1 MADDTRVGGIVGDL
15 TFDLS
20 QGMAQ
25 IQTMLEKLG
34 LYKKTVQQTEKET
47 HTAGEQT
54 SQSLGKMAT
63 SAEKGAGKA
72 GKAIKGMGKDIQAA
86 ADTIENESNQAGR
99 ALDRMGD
106 EAERTLRRYRTVQR
120 DIMRTGQSMNR
131 ENFVSGFSS
140 GAATARLRSPALT
153 ARGGS
158 VTPAALAL
166 ASPLAATASVVSQGN
181 AITKT
186 AEQIEKGVQKTEAAV
201 KKAGTAVSNLG
212 MASTVLRRELTSLR
226 ALGGAG
232 LMGLGGGMGM
242 IGGLSGIGL
251 AGFGVKIA
259 SDIETGFV
267 GVKRTTGMVGEQF
280 QALRE
285 EILKL
290 SGTLKGIDLSGFQKV
305 VQIGGLLGIRGVENL
320 RNFTETTIKAAMA
333 MDMAD
338 EEAANYLARITQNMN
353 RPLGEMEN
361 LANAANHLGNNTKA
375 TAAEILEI
383 TLRMSQMANLAG
395 LTVSETVALATA
407 TRDMGT
413 NLEVGGSAW
422 NNILQRMISNIDGF
436 AKAAGMPLK
445 EFEELVKNHPMKAI
459 QAFSLGLS
467 KLNKIDRIKALD
479 ALQVDG
485 VRVAPVIAGLANN
498 LDRLNEILDLSNNE
512 YETGSSVQ
520 REYEASAST
529 LSAEMTRLWNSI
541 KLLADTMGG
550 PLLSDMTAFTGA
562 IADGIKWLAGY
573 GETTADVTQ
582 KLIDQHKELVN
593 AKDEFDQ
600 LAQKQERSKEEQDK
614 LNQLAEQL
622 LKIYP
627 SLTFK
632 YKENGDVIGYM
643 SEQYRDLIALKKQ
656 DIYLSRQQE
665 LEEIN
670 KEIAEKQKERD
681 LVFDP
686 SIEKERERLEKLKKK
701 REELAQK
708 YESNKEA
715 GPGLEITNLQIAHS
729 ENIIRSHENKVRGI
743 RKRLDELQKR
753 SDSLRQNMWE
763 SLGVKTP
770 RMIEE
775 ENQKK
780 DAPPNPPPPDEDY
793 DDDGGGKSISDEAA
807 LRQRLALM
815 RIEDDAQRRI
825 AALRQ
830 EADTLKQEFP
840 ALAQEIEAA
849 YAVPIAKEQR
859 GIEDA
864 RRKTAEDTARAIAG
878 AERLVAEQR
887 KETVQSSMDLTRR
900 DIEQRRDSALA
911 VAETTQ
917 QQIDVERDYLEQMQ
931 NLQAQE
937 LQAATAAIQQQGEEK
952 RKALQEDRDAALKI
966 AADKASV
973 QQAFREKELELNS
986 LYDQL
991 LYNLELRGNQDLL
1004 DLEMEYQE
1012 KKTRILEEA
1021 ARRDRELQE
1030 QANREAER
1038 LMRERE
1044 RTFRRV
1050 FEPLFSGGDVRD
1062 KLKALFKEDLMDFLA
1077 GNMPF
1082 SLPLGDQKGGVFNLL
1097 LPSFNPT
1104 PQDESQKAI
1113 EANTR
1118 KTAEAAKE
1126 TNKGIS
1132 NLPLN
1137 MGNILGAVIGF
1148 GLSGGRVTGGSILQT
1163 FALSL
1168 AGGFASNFLQGP
1180 NLLTAPLT
1188 PMPVEAPMVV
1198 PALAKTYYEPT
1209 AVPLP
1214 AASAP
1219 VVHLTIDNRG
1229 GTLDRAAVQELK
1241 DTVRTSVDQRLA
1253 ELNRK
1258 GSALVKR

>member
-1 MADDTRVGGIVGDL
+1 MADDKRVGGIVGDL

-25 IQTMLEKLG
+25 IHSMLEKLG

-120 DIMRTGQSMNR
+120 DIMRTGQSMHR

-140 GAATARLRSPALT
+140 GSATARLRSPALT

-201 KKAGTAVSNLG
+201 KKAGTAVTNLG

-232 LMGLGGGMGM
+232 LRGLGGGMGM

-305 VQIGGLLGIRGVENL
+305 AQIGGLLGIRGVENL

-550 PLLSDMTAFTGA
+550 PLLSGITAFTGA
-562 IADGIKWLAGY
+562 IADGVKLLAGY
-573 GETTADVTQ
+573 GETVADVTQ
-582 KLIDQHKELVN
+582 KLIDEQKEVENLKN
-593 AKDEFDQ
+593 EFDRLEKVQ
-600 LAQKQERSKEEQDK
+600 SRSREEQD
-614 LNQLAEQL
+614 QLDQIANQL
-622 LKIYP
+622 LKVYP
-627 SLTFK
+627 SLTIEYNK
-632 YKENGDVIGYM
+632 NGHAIGYM
-643 SEQYRDLIALKKQ
+643 ADEMERLNHAKLQEIIISKRT
-656 DIYLSRQQE
+656 E
-665 LEEIN
+665 LEGLYSSRFN
-670 KEIAEKQKERD
+670 VDKEIGEIAKNIESYEGIVAAGKTGEGLGDDTLGISYVAGDPLGETSEEGDLKYFEDRLIKSRNELAKLKRSKEVLENDIQKAAGELRYYETGRLTPEMEAEKKRN
-681 LVFDP
+681 
-686 SIEKERERLEKLKKK
+686 KK
-701 REELAQK
+701 
-708 YESNKEA
+708 N
-715 GPGLEITNLQIAHS
+715 T
-729 ENIIRSHENKVRGI
+729 
-743 RKRLDELQKR
+743 
-753 SDSLRQNMWE
+753 
-763 SLGVKTP
+763 
-770 RMIEE
+770 
-775 ENQKK
+775 
-780 DAPPNPPPPDEDY
+780 NPPPD
-793 DDDGGGKSISDEAA
+793 SDEAA

-887 KETVQSSMDLTRR
+887 KETVQSNMDLTRR

-1180 NLLTAPLT
+1180 NPLTAPLT
-1188 PMPVEAPMVV
+1188 PMPVEAPVVV

-1209 AVPLP
+1209 VVPLP

-1229 GTLDRAAVQELK
+1229 GTLDRVAVQELK